1 MIRTSKSV
9 STSCILV
16 AGLLALA
23 AALLP
28 APASA
33 SAEAAATERHL
44 LPIGAAR
51 ELPAGTVVTVM
62 GSVTVPSGTF
72 SSSFGDE
79 GFAIQDA
86 TGGIYVSIA
95 DNLDI
100 KLQQRVQVTGV
111 LTESSGLLTVVP
123 AADGDVTVLG
133 RGFKV
138 RPHWER
144 TGNVGPAN
152 QGLLVFVVGIITGPI
167 EPDPPFGSKFNVT
180 DGSGLIRIFINTSSG
195 IDISTLAPGQLLS
208 VTGFSSAFDTPEIDP
223 RFQSDLHLPLP

>member
-16 AGLLALA
+16 AGLLSLA
-23 AALLP
+23 AALVP

-33 SAEAAATERHL
+33 SVEVAATEGHF

-51 ELPAGTVVTVM
+51 KLPAGTVVTVM

-86 TGGIYVSIA
+86 TGGIYVSVA

-100 KLQQRVQVTGV
+100 KLQQRVEVTGV

-123 AADGDVTVLG
+123 AADSDVTVLG

-223 RFQSDLHLPLP
+223 RFQSDLHQPLP